1 MTKEIICDIVAAEDK
16 ACEIIE
22 KAQTDAREAALK
34 SQEELKTRQEK
45 EIAGA
50 KDKAKQTVLQ
60 KKEDLKNETA
70 RQIQL
75 SETKY
80 AQIKKEAALKMDEAA
95 DFIAERI
102 LK

>member
-16 ACEIIE
+16 AGELIE
-22 KAQTDAREAALK
+22 KAQSGAREAALL
-34 SQEELKTRQEK
+34 SQEELTARQEK
-45 EIAGA
+45 EIAAA
-50 KDKAKQTVLQ
+50 KDEAKKMVLQ

-70 RQIQL
+70 RQIL
-75 SETKY
+75 SNETKY
-80 AQIKKEAALKMDEAA
+80 KDILKEAAFKMDEAA